1 MINNRY
7 RIYEMRSLKQY
18 IAESVKTYNYTI
30 KIAGEVDKNFVDLFK
45 YNLNKFEPVKL
56 SDAKSTPIQKDPY
69 GFPNLQN
76 QPITIIKA
84 EFRYPATEPMIQQIA
99 QLLGYNVN
107 MVRVI
112 GSQFDDSINS
122 EMDGYANEMREEP
135 ILTHEEMG
143 EQPGAKEASKEYGA
157 SYLPSI
163 KKQAEGNEIKMEYAT
178 KETKDAFDPWRPYLS
193 DASLGAKSPM
203 TTITRPAKPETGA
216 KFNK

>member
-1 MINNRY
+1 
-7 RIYEMRSLKQY
+7 MRSLKQY

-99 QLLGYNVN
+99 QLLGFDPN
-107 MVRVI
+107 RVLMQTPNYTDNNQEERDKI
-112 GSQFDDSINS
+112 EDQNKDLLDDPTYPAP
-122 EMDGYANEMREEP
+122 D
-135 ILTHEEMG
+135 
-143 EQPGAKEASKEYGA
+143 AKQKALSKD
-157 SYLPSI
+157 
-163 KKQAEGNEIKMEYAT
+163 YAT
-178 KETKDAFDPWRPYLS
+178 GPYDHAVLKNAYRSDFTIAGEKTKPAETTNDLPQGDV
-193 DASLGAKSPM
+193 SPM
-203 TTITRPAKPETGA
+203 STVKRPPKPATGR
-216 KFNK
+216 NPRG